1 MRRLF
6 FFFLLPLLLFSAC
19 YYPAEESTLYAVN
32 DNFVLAVDSM
42 TLQRKEPLHNLPVD
56 TLSDSIVL
64 YHNDPIVVAQI
75 VVIPEDSI
83 DSVWV
88 KVARDQYS
96 QGWTHQSTFLASVV
110 PDDPIS
116 EFIYLFSQRHLWYF
130 LGMVFAVG
138 ILVVCRQAKHLR
150 FYMLFVRDIST
161 FYPTVLTLTLSGS
174 AILYASIQRLIPD
187 TWVLYYYH
195 PTLNPFDLPLILGL
209 FIASIWLLVVL
220 VIATIDEV
228 FSLLPIPEALL
239 YLFSL
244 LGVCVACYLIFSLP
258 VLGWVGYLLYI
269 ILAIVLVWRYFRCFS
284 AHCVCGKCGARM
296 HDKGRC
302 TRCKTINV

>member
-1 MRRLF
+1 MRKVYLF
-6 FFFLLPLLLFSAC
+6 IIALVLCSAC

-32 DNFVLAVDSM
+32 DNFYLTSDSM
-42 TLQRKEPLHNLPVD
+42 WLQSQEPLHNMPID
-56 TLSDSIVL
+56 TLSDSILL
-64 YHNDPIVVAQI
+64 YYNDPLVVGQI

-88 KVARDQYS
+88 KVARDQFA
-96 QGWTHQSTFLASVV
+96 QGWIHQSDFLASVV

-116 EFIYLFSQRHLWYF
+116 EFIYLFSQRHLWFF
-130 LGMVFAVG
+130 LGLVFTVL
-138 ILVVCRQAKHLR
+138 IVLVVQKIRHSR
-150 FYMLFVRDIST
+150 FNMIFVRDISS
-161 FYPTVLTLTLSGS
+161 FYPTMLTVSLSSS
-174 AILYASIQRLIPD
+174 ALLYASIQRLVPE

-228 FSLLPIPEALL
+228 LALLPIPEAIL

-244 LGVCVACYLIFSLP
+244 LGVCVVCYMVFSLP
-258 VLGWVGYLLYI
+258 VLGWLGYILYI
-269 ILAIVLVWRYFRCFS
+269 IVSVALIWRYIKCFRTRCL
-284 AHCVCGKCGARM
+284 CGKCGAKM
-296 HDKGRC
+296 HGKGRC

>member
-1 MRRLF
+1 MRKVYLF
-6 FFFLLPLLLFSAC
+6 IIALVLCSAC

-32 DNFVLAVDSM
+32 DNFFLAADSM
-42 TLQRKEPLHNLPVD
+42 RLQTQEPLHNMPID
-56 TLSDSIVL
+56 TLSDSIML
-64 YHNDPIVVAQI
+64 FYNDPLVVAQI

-88 KVARDQYS
+88 KVARDQFA
-96 QGWTHQSTFLASVV
+96 QGWIHQSDFLACVV

-116 EFIYLFSQRHLWYF
+116 EFIYLFSQRHLWFF
-130 LGMVFAVG
+130 LGLVFTVL
-138 ILVVCRQAKHLR
+138 IVLVVQKIRHSR
-150 FYMLFVRDIST
+150 FNMIFVRDISS
-161 FYPTVLTLTLSGS
+161 FYPTMLTVSLSSS
-174 AILYASIQRLIPD
+174 ALLYASIQRLVPE

-228 FSLLPIPEALL
+228 LALLPIPEAIL

-244 LGVCVACYLIFSLP
+244 LGVCVVCYMVFSLPALGWLGYILYLIFSVAL
-258 VLGWVGYLLYI
+258 I
-269 ILAIVLVWRYFRCFS
+269 WRYIKCFRARCL
-284 AHCVCGKCGARM
+284 CGKCGAKM
-296 HDKGRC
+296 HGKGQC
-302 TRCKTINV
+302 TRCKTRNV

>member
-1 MRRLF
+1 MRKVYLF
-6 FFFLLPLLLFSAC
+6 IIALVLCSAC

-32 DNFVLAVDSM
+32 DNFYLTSDSIW
-42 TLQRKEPLHNLPVD
+42 LQSQEPLHNMPID
-56 TLSDSIVL
+56 TLSDSILL
-64 YHNDPIVVAQI
+64 YYNDPLVVAQI

-88 KVARDQYS
+88 KVARDQFA
-96 QGWTHQSTFLASVV
+96 QGWIHQSDFLASVV

-116 EFIYLFSQRHLWYF
+116 EFIYLFSQRHLCFF
-130 LGMVFAVG
+130 LGLVFTVL
-138 ILVVCRQAKHLR
+138 IVLVVQKIRHSR
-150 FYMLFVRDIST
+150 FNMIFVRDISS
-161 FYPTVLTLTLSGS
+161 FYPTMLTVSLSSS
-174 AILYASIQRLIPD
+174 ALLYASIQRLVPE

-228 FSLLPIPEALL
+228 LALLPIPEAIL

-244 LGVCVACYLIFSLP
+244 LGVCVVCYMVFSLPALGWLGYILYLIFSVAL
-258 VLGWVGYLLYI
+258 I
-269 ILAIVLVWRYFRCFS
+269 WRYIKCFRARCI
-284 AHCVCGKCGARM
+284 CGKCGAKM
-296 HDKGRC
+296 HGKGQC
-302 TRCKTINV
+302 TRCKTRNV